1 MRFRTAWAHGAD
13 GGCVLWIWAAL
24 TRVRS
29 VCAIFEYTPI
39 AIFTTRANG
48 LGAGGWGFEAGG
60 WELRVEGWVE
70 VWV

>member
-29 VCAIFEYTPI
+29 VCAIFAYTPN

-48 LGAGGWGFEAGG
+48 LGVGGWAGGW
-60 WELRVEGWVE
+60 VEGWVGGWGLGVE
-70 VWV
+70 S

>member
-13 GGCVLWIWAAL
+13 GGSVLWIWAAL

-29 VCAIFEYTPI
+29 VCAIFAYTPN

-48 LGAGGWGFEAGG
+48 SLIYLG
-60 WELRVEGWVE
+60 R
-70 VWV
+70 